1 MMKKRKDV
9 YTVDNITD
17 ERFDTA
23 AACLGKKFRPYLD
36 SLSYDVKCRA
46 TEIRLRVNRPIELIL
61 PNKKVYVS
69 FDKTVDDVEK
79 SSLILT
85 KCDLTD
91 IFRCICDYSVYSY
104 SCEIKNGFI
113 TVRGGHRAGMCG
125 TAVFED
131 NSLSYVKDISSVNIR
146 VARQIHGCADRII
159 ELIKNGKGSLLIA
172 GKPLSGKTTVL
183 RDLARQI
190 SYIYKTSVIDERGE
204 LAGTYVGEAQNDMG
218 LCDIYN
224 GYMKNEGIMHALRS
238 MSPEYIVCDEIGG
251 ESDAKSIAN
260 ASHAGVYMAAT
271 AHAADMNDLIF
282 RSDTSQI
289 LLSHTF
295 KYIVFIDKMTDF
307 TVYKAKEQSEN
318 EDVGLISG
326 DIYRCNDRL
335 FYERQA

>member
-1 MMKKRKDV
+1 M
-9 YTVDNITD
+9 DNITD

-23 AACLGKKFRPYLD
+23 AACLGKKFKPYLD
-36 SLSYDVKCRA
+36 LLSYDIKCKA

-61 PNKKVYVS
+61 PSKKIYVS
-69 FDKTVDDVEK
+69 FDKTVDGAEK
-79 SSLILT
+79 SPLILT
-85 KCDLTD
+85 RSDLTD

-104 SCEIKNGFI
+104 SSEIKNGFI

-131 NSLSYVKDISSVNIR
+131 NSLSYIKDISSINIR
-146 VARQIHGCADRII
+146 VARQIYGCADKII
-159 ELIKNGKGSLLIA
+159 ELIRNGKGGLLIA

-183 RDLARQI
+183 RDLARQL
-190 SYIYKTSVIDERGE
+190 SYMYKTSVIDERGE
-204 LAGTYVGEAQNDMG
+204 LAGTYMGESQNDMG
-218 LCDIYN
+218 LCDVYN
-224 GYMKNEGIMHALRS
+224 GYMKYEGIMHALRS

-251 ESDAKSIAN
+251 ERDAKAIAN

-271 AHAADMNDLIF
+271 AHAENMNDLIF
-282 RSDTSQI
+282 RSDTAQI

-307 TVYKAKEQSEN
+307 TVYKAKEPLEN